1 MEEGLAA
8 QSMMAGPS
16 GLGGPM
22 AGAEQ
27 LPGNVGASGEQDM
40 LDSIIE
46 LLLDGVD
53 PEELLQN
60 GVPIELIEQAMQ
72 IILQQH
78 GQAGR
83 QPGMEPGMEQPMTD
97 SGLAAT
103 AYQ

>member
-8 QSMMAGPS
+8 QAMMGGPSAGPS
-16 GLGGPM
+16 M
-22 AGAEQ
+22 GAEQ
-27 LPGNVGASGEQDM
+27 PPGNVGAASEQDM
-40 LDSIIE
+40 LNSIIE

-83 QPGMEPGMEQPMTD
+83 QPEMEPGFDQPMTD
-97 SGLAAT
+97 TGLAAT
-103 AYQ
+103 AY

>member
-1 MEEGLAA
+1 MDEGLAA
-8 QSMMAGPS
+8 QAMMGGPS
-16 GLGGPM
+16 GLGGSST
-22 AGAEQ
+22 GAEQ
-27 LPGNVGASGEQDM
+27 LPRGVGTASEQDM

-72 IILQQH
+72 VILQQH

-83 QPGMEPGMEQPMTD
+83 QPEMEPGREQPMTD

-103 AYQ
+103 AY